1 MPQSCLGGGGGV
13 LHLRFDQCIK
23 IGTAELKCATKIG
36 LTMNEKEYLMKL
48 IQNICVC
55 LLIYYNT
62 NKPNYN

>member
-1 MPQSCLGGGGGV
+1 M

-36 LTMNEKEYLMKL
+36 LTVNEKEYLMKL